1 MARLDTPPRPHFQ
14 AHQHTRQ
21 ASDINAQLAAY
32 ERQYSNWAAARR
44 ARGGAT
50 GAGAGAGAATGAGA
64 AADDGQDGN
73 DVKALRRELVDA
85 FHKVRRAAS
94 RRAASRSD
102 GSLSTAH
109 SASTLTP
116 THSHIHTHTHTQT
129 NKHAHTHAHSHTSV
143 QAIVGVKKC
152 ENCGCYSNPFR
163 KDGFAKIFQK
173 PLPKKL
179 KQLMRGR
186 RPRAAID
193 VMNRE
198 KARREDG
205 EDEEDGVDEEG
216 GDDSDGPEDDD
227 DE

>member
-1 MARLDTPPRPHFQ
+1 M
-14 AHQHTRQ
+14 
-21 ASDINAQLAAY
+21 
-32 ERQYSNWAAARR
+32 
-44 ARGGAT
+44 
-50 GAGAGAGAATGAGA
+50 
-64 AADDGQDGN
+64 
-73 DVKALRRELVDA
+73 
-85 FHKVRRAAS
+85 
-94 RRAASRSD
+94 
-102 GSLSTAH
+102 
-109 SASTLTP
+109 
-116 THSHIHTHTHTQT
+116 
-129 NKHAHTHAHSHTSV
+129 